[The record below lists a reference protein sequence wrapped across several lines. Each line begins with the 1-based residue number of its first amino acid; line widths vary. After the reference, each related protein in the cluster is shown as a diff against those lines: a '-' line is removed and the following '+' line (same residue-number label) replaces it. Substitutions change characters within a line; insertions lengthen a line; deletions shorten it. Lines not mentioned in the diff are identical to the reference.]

1 MNVEQKQFNAL
12 VQRLDAILKLLALG
26 LPEGLTSQ
34 EKIVKLS
41 DTGLKGTEIAQI
53 LGTSPGYVAVA
64 LDRARKRSKAKP
76 KDATSP
82 PVGGG

>member
-1 MNVEQKQFNAL
+1 MEQKQFEIL

-26 LPEGLTSQ
+26 LPEDLTSQ

-41 DTGLKGTEIAQI
+41 ETGLKGTEIAQI

-64 LDRARKRSKAKP
+64 LDRARKRSRPKP
-76 KDATSP
+76 TDPTP
-82 PVGGG
+82 PVTGGV